1 MITDSDQSKTSAK
14 YDPFWSLVLNVIML
28 VGMGFIIQIV
38 QRLFGPRSNWLGF
51 LLTYLVVG
59 LLAVIVLLRMR
70 RRANFANYIVHTKQ
84 TRPPIVEALRL
95 GGLVMA
101 FMLVFGLVN
110 TSEVPASTQLVAII
124 SIALSE
130 GIWFTVLRYI
140 AIRYERRSVDQ
151 QLRSN
156 L

>member
-1 MITDSDQSKTSAK
+1 MSTNSGQSKTSLR
-14 YDPFWSLVLNVIML
+14 YDPFWSLVLNVIL
-28 VGMGFIIQIV
+28 FVGMGLIIQIV
-38 QRLFGPRSNWLGF
+38 QRLFGPRSDWLGF
-51 LLTYLVVG
+51 LLIYLLVA
-59 LLAVIVLLRMR
+59 LLTVIILLRMR

-84 TRPPIVEALRL
+84 TRPPIVDALRL
-95 GGLVMA
+95 GALVMA
-101 FMLVFGLVN
+101 FMLVFRFVN

-124 SIALSE
+124 TLALTE
-130 GIWFTVLRYI
+130 GIWATVLRYM